1 MSQDKPPVNMATPPP
16 DAILMRMLIGG
27 TIQQCISVVAR
38 LGIADLLAKKP
49 QTATALATA
58 TKTNEDALYRVLRML
73 ASIGIFSEHSRK
85 EFALTE
91 LSTLLRTDA
100 PNSLHGYAV
109 MMSEYWHWQNW
120 GQLMYSVRTGKTA
133 QEKVHGMGSFEY
145 FKQNPEAAEIFNR
158 AMTSLSKS
166 DVSPIV
172 NAYDFSSAKKIVDIA
187 GGQGFLLAG
196 VLKANPKAE
205 GILFDLPYTIEQARP
220 VLGKEGVAGRVEF
233 LSGDF
238 FESIPAG
245 ADHYMMKHII
255 HDWDDERCVKILENI
270 RNSMAKNGKLLILEM
285 VIPDGNEPSPSKFLD
300 LQMLVTTGGRER
312 TKEEF
317 QKLLES
323 AGFKLSRIVS
333 TLSPMNVI
341 EATRHD

>member
-1 MSQDKPPVNMATPPP
+1 MATPPP
-16 DAILMRMLIGG
+16 DTILMRMLIGG

-73 ASIGIFSEHSRK
+73 ASIGIFSENSRK
-85 EFALTE
+85 EFAHTE

-220 VLGKEGVAGRVEF
+220 VLEKEGVAGRVEL

-245 ADHYMMKHII
+245 ADYYMMKHII

-341 EATRHD
+341 EATMHD